1 MLGYVVNLVS
11 YVYDSVLKTEKEELF
26 YGLRELYCSTKS
38 IFNILDQFSLSYLF
52 DSRIPKNEKLTEKE
66 KITEFLS
73 SIKSN
78 IELIEFFI
86 LDLASNLSNVEINYE
101 MVSHKSNICL
111 IYETSYQKKPLFT
124 VDTKR
129 NIIIVRKI
137 KFVRSKLCFEEKTIQ
152 FNSLQDVV
160 TFSNNLKKDLNT
172 LKEYRLKMKQFML
185 ERYKLE
191 DLF

>member
-86 LDLASNLSNVEINYE
+86 LDLDRIN
-101 MVSHKSNICL
+101 
-111 IYETSYQKKPLFT
+111 
-124 VDTKR
+124 
-129 NIIIVRKI
+129 
-137 KFVRSKLCFEEKTIQ
+137 
-152 FNSLQDVV
+152 
-160 TFSNNLKKDLNT
+160 
-172 LKEYRLKMKQFML
+172 
-185 ERYKLE
+185 
-191 DLF
+191 

>member
-1 MLGYVVNLVS
+1 M
-11 YVYDSVLKTEKEELF
+11 
-26 YGLRELYCSTKS
+26 
-38 IFNILDQFSLSYLF
+38 
-52 DSRIPKNEKLTEKE
+52 
-66 KITEFLS
+66 
-73 SIKSN
+73 
-78 IELIEFFI
+78 ELIDFFI

-101 MVSHKSNICL
+101 MVAHKYNICL
-111 IYETSYQKKPLFT
+111 IYETSYWKKPLFT

-137 KFVRSKLCFEEKTIQ
+137 KFVRSKMCFDEQTIQ
-152 FNSLQDVV
+152 FNSLQDIVI
-160 TFSNNLKKDLNT
+160 FSNKLKKDLNT